1 MKLTEERIREIVKEE
16 LSKMK
21 SDEPPTPTPSPKK
34 KVKREPSAYN
44 KFVKEKFTE
53 LKKDEKFQ
61 KLPNSERLKKIS
73 QMWKESKK

>member
-21 SDEPPTPTPSPKK
+21 AVPSTPTPSPKK
-34 KVKREPSAYN
+34 KAKREPSAYN

-53 LKKDEKFQ
+53 LKKDTKFQ
-61 KLPNSERLKKIS
+61 ELPNSERLKKIS

>member
-21 SDEPPTPTPSPKK
+21 SDPSTPAPSPKK
-34 KVKREPSAYN
+34 AKREPSAYN

-53 LKKDEKFQ
+53 LKKDKKFQ
-61 KLPNSERLKKIS
+61 ELPNSERLKQIS
-73 QMWKESKK
+73 KMWRESKK